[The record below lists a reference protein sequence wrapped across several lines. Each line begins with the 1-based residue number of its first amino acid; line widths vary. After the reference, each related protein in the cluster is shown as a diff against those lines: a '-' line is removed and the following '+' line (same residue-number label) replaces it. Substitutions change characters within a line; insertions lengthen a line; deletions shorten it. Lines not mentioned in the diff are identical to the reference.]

1 MHPKKIELIARA
13 LIIQDTK
20 VLLCQNRERGY
31 WYLPGGH
38 IEPGEAAADALK
50 REILEE
56 LGETCR
62 VGPLLLTHELRFV
75 QQRKPRHEV
84 SLVFRVERK
93 RKAAP
98 KSQERDIEFAFFD
111 SNSIEAIDLKPKS
124 MVEWIR
130 TQSAFWLSE

>member
-1 MHPKKIELIARA
+1 MTFCRTGSDA
-13 LIIQDTK
+13 LW
-20 VLLCQNRERGY
+20 VPNGFRGAADAVG
-31 WYLPGGH
+31 WGLQFLH
-38 IEPGEAAADALK
+38 ALGEAAADALK

-75 QQRKPRHEV
+75 QQGKPRHEV

-93 RKAAP
+93 RKGAP

-111 SNSIEAIDLKPKS
+111 SNSIETINLKPKS
-124 MVEWIR
+124 MVDWIW

>member
-75 QQRKPRHEV
+75 QQGKPRHEV

-93 RKAAP
+93 RKGAP
-98 KSQERDIEFAFFD
+98 KSQERDIEFALFD
-111 SNSIEAIDLKPKS
+111 PNSIETIDLKPKS
-124 MVEWIR
+124 MVDWIR